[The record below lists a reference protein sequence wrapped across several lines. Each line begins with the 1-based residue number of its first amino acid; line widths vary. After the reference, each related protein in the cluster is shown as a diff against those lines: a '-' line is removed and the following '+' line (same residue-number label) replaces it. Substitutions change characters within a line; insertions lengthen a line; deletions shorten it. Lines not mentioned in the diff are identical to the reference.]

1 MAILLP
7 FALFQLG
14 RLSPHSAPYLW
25 LNLAGSALLT
35 WAAWA
40 HEQWGFLILQGVW
53 TLVTLWSIGRLAL
66 RRTAP
71 PGAAAPS
78 VTMARRR
85 PAKLAHDR
93 RERGR

>member
-1 MAILLP
+1 VGAVAILLP

-53 TLVTLWSIGRLAL
+53 TLVTLWSIGKLAG
-66 RRTAP
+66 RGRADSKTAP
-71 PGAAAPS
+71 P
-78 VTMARRR
+78 
-85 PAKLAHDR
+85 
-93 RERGR
+93 

>member
-1 MAILLP
+1 MNGPLSGAALLAVEFAGAVGLLLP

-14 RLSPHSAPYLW
+14 RLSPHSAAYLW

-53 TLVTLWSIGRLAL
+53 TLVTLGSLAML
-66 RRTAP
+66 ARRA
-71 PGAAAPS
+71 
-78 VTMARRR
+78 VRRR
-85 PAKLAHDR
+85 PAGD
-93 RERGR
+93 E